1 MRRYNILNNTLG
13 WACFL
18 IAAVTYLLT
27 LEPTAS
33 FWDCPEFITQ
43 GFKLE
48 IGHPPGNPI
57 FMLTARFFAN
67 FAGGDV
73 TKVAWCVNAMSAL
86 LSAGTILL
94 LFWTITHLVKRLT
107 VRDNATDVSPVKMMV
122 IFGSGICGAL
132 MYAWSDTFW
141 FSAVEAEVYAYSSFC
156 TALVFW
162 LILKWEAR
170 ADNPGSDRYLILIAY
185 VIGISIAVHLL
196 NLLCIP
202 AIVLVI
208 YYRKWAK
215 PTAVGSLVALLV
227 SFAIVVL
234 ILYGLVPGFVKVSQ
248 WFELFCVNTLHMSF
262 NMGVLIYAIVVFGSL
277 CWTVY
282 NIYAKKSLTLI
293 RISFLLSTLLSGI
306 LFIGHGWV
314 IPTLLVIGLACYL
327 FICRRL
333 PLRILNLST
342 LSILVIFI
350 GYSSYALLLI
360 RSSAHTPMNQ
370 NAPDNVFALSS
381 YLNREQYGQRPL
393 IYGETLNSG
402 VVYDETGQVIILE
415 EGTDH
420 ARSPHSSNDR
430 YDEYKPASKRVYKQ
444 TPELNMLLPR
454 IYSNDPRH
462 KAGYAA
468 WLGKPLDE
476 VGEQTEIT
484 IMENT
489 ATGDKVYTDYARKPT
504 FGENLKFFSTYQ
516 LNYMYWRYFLWNFAG
531 RQNDIQGE
539 GEPTRGNWI
548 SGFSFIDNPRLGDQS
563 LLPDDLGKG
572 NKGHNVFYML
582 PLILGLI
589 GLIWQASA
597 SKRGTEQF
605 WVVFFLF
612 FMTGIAIVLY
622 LNQTPGQPRERDYAF
637 AGSFYAYAIWVGIGV
652 AGIWRMILRLMN
664 TKIKRGTEE
673 SEADYEFAE
682 GSQNLRKSMIAAA
695 VACVIGL
702 IVPLQVVSQTWD
714 DHDRSG
720 RYAARDFGINYLE
733 SLEPNAIIFTYGDND
748 TFPLWYAQEVEGVR
762 TDVKVVN
769 LSYLMTD
776 WYIDQI
782 RKPSYDAPGI
792 DLLATPEVYAM
803 ENLQA
808 ARVTEQSAYDVMD
821 AREALDNI
829 YRQALD
835 PDIETPVWPT
845 RFISI
850 PANAAGAVKSGVIDP
865 GMEEYADDIII
876 DLAAAPYQV
885 INTIIAY
892 DMIAESAANG
902 WNRPIYFAITIPSE
916 NYMGLSPY
924 FYNTGL
930 AYQVVPLNMGGE
942 INTDK
947 AFENITKKF
956 RWGGMDQPGAEKM
969 YVDETIGRMARSNR
983 GVVLDCADA
992 LAVEAAQFKEAIDTE
1007 AMYADS
1013 TAVID
1018 TTDIADY
1025 KAQYADRIEKAKTM
1039 FEIYRTKIP
1048 ASVLPLQASESY
1060 DYARALFDMAQA
1072 SGDDSYRELARTEVM
1087 DQLLKLGQ
1095 LLKYYYSLT
1104 PEISSLLS
1112 GVYDT
1117 PNITVIFP
1125 RLYTLY
1131 LELGGDINELN
1142 AKVIKPNGLNLS
1154 DIARKVARE
1163 RDAIAADYEARGYGE
1178 EEINRALYEYDA
1190 SIGALIRGEKAL
1202 KGK

>member
-1 MRRYNILNNTLG
+1 
-13 WACFL
+13 
-18 IAAVTYLLT
+18 
-27 LEPTAS
+27 
-33 FWDCPEFITQ
+33 
-43 GFKLE
+43 
-48 IGHPPGNPI
+48 
-57 FMLTARFFAN
+57 
-67 FAGGDV
+67 
-73 TKVAWCVNAMSAL
+73 
-86 LSAGTILL
+86 
-94 LFWTITHLVKRLT
+94 
-107 VRDNATDVSPVKMMV
+107 
-122 IFGSGICGAL
+122 
-132 MYAWSDTFW
+132 
-141 FSAVEAEVYAYSSFC
+141 
-156 TALVFW
+156 
-162 LILKWEAR
+162 
-170 ADNPGSDRYLILIAY
+170 
-185 VIGISIAVHLL
+185 
-196 NLLCIP
+196 
-202 AIVLVI
+202 
-208 YYRKWAK
+208 
-215 PTAVGSLVALLV
+215 
-227 SFAIVVL
+227 
-234 ILYGLVPGFVKVSQ
+234 
-248 WFELFCVNTLHMSF
+248 
-262 NMGVLIYAIVVFGSL
+262 
-277 CWTVY
+277 
-282 NIYAKKSLTLI
+282 
-293 RISFLLSTLLSGI
+293 
-306 LFIGHGWV
+306 
-314 IPTLLVIGLACYL
+314 
-327 FICRRL
+327 
-333 PLRILNLST
+333 
-342 LSILVIFI
+342 
-350 GYSSYALLLI
+350 
-360 RSSAHTPMNQ
+360 
-370 NAPDNVFALSS
+370 
-381 YLNREQYGQRPL
+381 
-393 IYGETLNSG
+393 
-402 VVYDETGQVIILE
+402 
-415 EGTDH
+415 
-420 ARSPHSSNDR
+420 
-430 YDEYKPASKRVYKQ
+430 
-444 TPELNMLLPR
+444 
-454 IYSNDPRH
+454 
-462 KAGYAA
+462 
-468 WLGKPLDE
+468 
-476 VGEQTEIT
+476 
-484 IMENT
+484 
-489 ATGDKVYTDYARKPT
+489 
-504 FGENLKFFSTYQ
+504 
-516 LNYMYWRYFLWNFAG
+516 
-531 RQNDIQGE
+531 
-539 GEPTRGNWI
+539 
-548 SGFSFIDNPRLGDQS
+548 
-563 LLPDDLGKG
+563 
-572 NKGHNVFYML
+572 
-582 PLILGLI
+582 
-589 GLIWQASA
+589 
-597 SKRGTEQF
+597 
-605 WVVFFLF
+605 
-612 FMTGIAIVLY
+612 
-622 LNQTPGQPRERDYAF
+622 
-637 AGSFYAYAIWVGIGV
+637 
-652 AGIWRMILRLMN
+652 
-664 TKIKRGTEE
+664 
-673 SEADYEFAE
+673 
-682 GSQNLRKSMIAAA
+682 
-695 VACVIGL
+695 
-702 IVPLQVVSQTWD
+702 
-714 DHDRSG
+714 
-720 RYAARDFGINYLE
+720 
-733 SLEPNAIIFTYGDND
+733 
-748 TFPLWYAQEVEGVR
+748 
-762 TDVKVVN
+762 
-769 LSYLMTD
+769 
-776 WYIDQI
+776 
-782 RKPSYDAPGI
+782 
-792 DLLATPEVYAM
+792 M